1 MKFNMQSVRENY
13 SHPSLVKTIVDALK
27 RAGKDLDNLSPDD
40 LVAVDE
46 FHTRG
51 RAATT
56 ELARLAGIGP
66 AENVLDLGSGL
77 GGPARFLAKHYGC
90 RVTGI
95 DLTPDFVAVAEELTR
110 LTRLTGQVSFREGNA
125 LAIPFAASAFDV
137 VWSQNV
143 AMNIGD
149 RPGLYAEIRRV
160 LRPHGKYALSD
171 IVRGP
176 GGEPRYPVPWALD
189 ESASFLLTEM
199 ETRAALERAGFHI
212 VAWENT
218 TPQAI
223 SAAAERTAAT
233 SLPPLGLHLVF
244 GAAWPVIMANMLQN
258 YRDQSIAVIQGV
270 VVRRD

>member
-1 MKFNMQSVRENY
+1 MKINRQSVRDNY
-13 SHPSLVKTIVDALK
+13 SHPSLVNTIVDALN
-27 RAGKDLDNLSPDD
+27 RAGKNLDNLSPDD

-51 RAATT
+51 RAATA
-56 ELARLAGIGP
+56 ELARLVGFAG

-110 LTRLTGQVSFREGNA
+110 LTRLTGHVTFREGDA
-125 LAIPFAASAFDV
+125 LAIPFAAAAFDV

-149 RPGLYAEIRRV
+149 RPRLYAEIRRV
-160 LRPHGKYALSD
+160 LRPNGKYALSD
-171 IVRGP
+171 VVRGP
-176 GGEPRYPVPWALD
+176 GGEPRYPVPWAHD
-189 ESASFLLTEM
+189 ASASFLLTEV
-199 ETRAALERAGFHI
+199 ETRSALERAGFQI

-218 TPQAI
+218 TLQAI
-223 SAAAERTAAT
+223 SVATERAAAT
-233 SLPPLGLHLVF
+233 SLPPLGLHLLF
-244 GAAWPVIMANMLQN
+244 GADWPVIMANQLRN
-258 YRDQSIAVIQGV
+258 YREQSVGVIQAV